1 MKTLNFSKAQP
12 VPPTP
17 TTPITLPKKELAL
30 LESKRLAKIH
40 LQETDWYI
48 VRFIEIGE
56 QVPAEVTASRAKA
69 RVTLNK

>member
-1 MKTLNFSKAQP
+1 MIDFSKAVEP
-12 VPPTP
+12 SD
-17 TTPITLPKKELAL
+17 IAEEAA
-30 LESKRLAKIH
+30 RAAAKLH

-56 QVPAEVTASRAKA
+56 PVPAEITASRAEA